1 MNYLFKTAIEFIVGL
16 ASGIFLGVTGIIPS
30 AIILLIL
37 NLLNIGNYKTNLGSI
52 LFVMLFPVTIG
63 SVYEFYKSKQI
74 DYYLSLILLISVT
87 IGSYIGSRFVA
98 GKNDK
103 ETLTPRTIKY
113 ITGVVTFFV
122 GTGFL
127 YSAYYDIN

>member
-1 MNYLFKTAIEFIVGL
+1 MNYLFKTAIQFILGL

-37 NLLNIGNYKTNLGSI
+37 NLLNIGGYKSNLGAI

-74 DYYLSLILLISVT
+74 DYYLSLILLIS
-87 IGSYIGSRFVA
+87 IAMGSYIGSHFVA
-98 GKNDK
+98 GGKD
-103 ETLTPRTIKY
+103 TLTPRTIKY
-113 ITGVVTFFV
+113 FSGLVTFSV
-122 GTGFL
+122 GTGLL

>member
-1 MNYLFKTAIEFIVGL
+1 MNYLFKTAIQFILGL

-37 NLLNIGNYKTNLGSI
+37 NLLNIGGYKSNLGAI

-74 DYYLSLILLISVT
+74 DYYLSLILLISIT
-87 IGSYIGSRFVA
+87 IGSYVGSKFVA
-98 GKNDK
+98 GEKG
-103 ETLTPRTIKY
+103 TLTPRTIKY
-113 ITGVVTFFV
+113 FSGLVTFSV
-122 GTGFL
+122 GTGLL